1 MCIAFSENRS
11 IIIIMKKG
19 IEHHFAFW
27 FFVWVM
33 YALSI
38 ALSFERVYISQDFPV
53 FYTEEEIP
61 DPLSPVSAFISFFT
75 PR

>member
-1 MCIAFSENRS
+1 
-11 IIIIMKKG
+11 MKKG

-27 FFVWVM
+27 FLVWVL

-38 ALSFERVYISQDFPV
+38 SLSFERIYISQNFPI

-61 DPLSPVSAFISFFT
+61 DPLAPIKDFFNSST
-75 PR
+75 LK